1 MEKREF
7 GTING
12 RTVYAYTI
20 ANSRGMKAEIL
31 DYGAIL
37 RSLYVPGKNG
47 EVTDVCL
54 GFDTIE
60 EYSVN
65 EPFLGATVG
74 PCANRTAGAA
84 YEIDGVSYK
93 MAVNDGPNNLHSD
106 VNKGYHKLFFD
117 VQATDSSITLSLK
130 DPDGNMGF
138 PGNKDFAVTY
148 TVTEDNGLELEYH
161 VTTDKKTIINPTNH
175 SYFNLSG
182 HASGSMENHLLQ
194 INASRYTPV
203 VEGSIPTGEL
213 APVAGTPMNFTAAK
227 AIGKEIGA
235 DFEQLHLT
243 GGYDH
248 NWVADDYDE
257 TLRTI
262 AVVKDPASGKRMEV
276 STTLPGVQFYAGNFI
291 GDRKGK
297 GGCMYHN
304 RCGLALETQ
313 FFPDTIHESAFPSYL
328 FDAQH
333 PYHST
338 TVYRFF
344 QD

>member
-1 MEKREF
+1 MERREF

-12 RTVYAYTI
+12 KTAYLYTI
-20 ANSRGMKAEIL
+20 SNENGMKAEIL

-37 RSLYVPGKNG
+37 QSLYVPGKNG
-47 EVTDVCL
+47 ETVDVCL

-65 EPFLGATVG
+65 EPFMGATVG
-74 PCANRTAGAA
+74 PCANRTAGAT
-84 YEIDGVSYK
+84 YEIDGVTYK

-106 VNKGYHKLFFD
+106 VNLGYHKTFFD
-117 VQATDSSITLSLK
+117 VDAKKDSITLSIT
-130 DPDGNMGF
+130 DPDGTMGF
-138 PGNKDFAVTY
+138 PGTKAFSVTY
-148 TVTEDNGLELEYH
+148 TVTPDNALKLDYH

-182 HASGSMENHLLQ
+182 HAAGSMEQHVLMLK
-194 INASRYTPV
+194 ASHYTPV
-203 VEGSIPTGEL
+203 VEGSIPTGEI
-213 APVAGTPMNFTAAK
+213 AEVKGTPMDFTTPK
-227 AIGKEIGA
+227 PIGRDIAA
-235 DFEQLHLT
+235 DFEQLRLT

-248 NWVADDYDE
+248 NWVIDDYDGS
-257 TLRTI
+257 LRTI
-262 AVVKDPASGKRMEV
+262 AVLQDPASGRRMEV

-291 GDRKGK
+291 GDRKAK
-297 GGCMYHN
+297 GGNQYHS

-313 FFPDTIHESAFPSYL
+313 YFPDTIHHKNFPSYL
-328 FDAQH
+328 FDAEH
-333 PYHST
+333 PYQST